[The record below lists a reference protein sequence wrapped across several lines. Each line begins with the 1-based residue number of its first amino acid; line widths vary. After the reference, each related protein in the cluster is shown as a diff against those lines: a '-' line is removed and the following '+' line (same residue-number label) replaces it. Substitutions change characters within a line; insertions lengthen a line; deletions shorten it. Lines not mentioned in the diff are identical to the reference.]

1 MEDKVALVTG
11 ASRGIGAAIASHLAA
26 QGCQVVGTATSA
38 DGAAKISE
46 QLAGKGHG
54 VVMQLQD
61 SGSIADAVAEVNDR
75 YGMPTILVNNAGIT
89 RDNLLLR
96 MSAEEW
102 GAVMNTNLTGT
113 FLTTK
118 AVIRGMLKARFGRI
132 VNVGSVVASTGNAG
146 QSNYVAS
153 KAGLEGFTR
162 SLAHELASRNITV
175 NCVAPGFVETD
186 MTAALSEAQTAAML
200 DRVPLARMGRVDDIA
215 AAVVYLAGEGGGY
228 ITGQTLH
235 VNGGLF
241 MA

>member
-1 MEDKVALVTG
+1 
-11 ASRGIGAAIASHLAA
+11 
-26 QGCQVVGTATSA
+26 
-38 DGAAKISE
+38 
-46 QLAGKGHG
+46 
-54 VVMQLQD
+54 
-61 SGSIADAVAEVNDR
+61 
-75 YGMPTILVNNAGIT
+75 MPTILVNNAGIT

-118 AVIRGMLKARFGRI
+118 AVIRGMVKARFGRI